1 MSPTGVTVIVESYTI
16 SLAPLMGERRL
27 NFARPLVMGIVNVT
41 PDSFSDGGQ
50 FFDKD
55 KAIEHALQLA
65 EEGADI
71 IDIGGESTRPG
82 ADKVSVEEELSR
94 VIPVIEAV
102 ADKIKILVSIDTYKS
117 EVAAKALEA
126 GATIINDIYALRFD
140 EKIGNV
146 AAKAGAYLILM
157 HMRGTPSDMQQ
168 NTKYDDLIG
177 ETSSYLAAA
186 AKKSIGL
193 GVSSSK
199 IIIDPGIGFG
209 KSPEGNFAILKNLH
223 RFLGL
228 GYPLMVGVSRKSFI
242 GKTLNLEMRER
253 LEGSIAAACY
263 SVLNG
268 ADIVRTHDVAATRKA
283 LTIIEHITGAARA

>member
-1 MSPTGVTVIVESYTI
+1 MPPELTG
-16 SLAPLMGERRL
+16 LGQ
-27 NFARPLVMGIVNVT
+27 RPLIMGIVNIT

-50 FFDKD
+50 FIDSD
-55 KAIEHALQLA
+55 KAVERILQLA

-82 ADKVSVEEELSR
+82 AEKVSVEDELAR
-94 VIPVIEAV
+94 VIPVIESV
-102 ADKIKILVSIDTYKS
+102 AGKIKIPISIDTYKS
-117 EVAAKALEA
+117 EVAARALEA
-126 GATIINDIYALRFD
+126 GATVINDIYALRFD
-140 EKIGNV
+140 EKLGTV
-146 AAKAGAYLILM
+146 AAKRGAYLILM
-157 HMRGTPSDMQQ
+157 HMRGTPADMQQ
-168 NTKYDDLIG
+168 NTRYDNLIG
-177 ETSSYLAAA
+177 EISSYLLAA
-186 AKKSIGL
+186 AKKSIAQ
-193 GVSSSK
+193 GVSSDK

-223 RFLGL
+223 RFLDL

-242 GKTLNLEMRER
+242 GKTLNLEPGER

-268 ADIVRTHDVAATRKA
+268 ADIVRTHDVASTRKA